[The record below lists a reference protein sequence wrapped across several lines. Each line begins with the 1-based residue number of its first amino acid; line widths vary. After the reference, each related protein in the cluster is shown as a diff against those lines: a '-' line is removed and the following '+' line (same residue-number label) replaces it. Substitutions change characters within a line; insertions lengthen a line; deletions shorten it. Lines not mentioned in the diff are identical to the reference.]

1 MNALSQSQSQS
12 QPRSPEVGADPP
24 GMTAPPAV
32 PRRVLSTADRCQRRR
47 LLLLLGT
54 ALLLG
59 LVAGLLTGS
68 AGFSLA
74 TLQADLA
81 GEQAWLI
88 LGEIRLPRS
97 VGAAL
102 VGALLGLGGA
112 LAQGLFRNPL
122 ADPYLLGAAA
132 GAGLAVVLVLA
143 GAALGGLHL
152 SLAAALWLERVGLVM
167 AAFVGALAGVGLT
180 LMLARGALHTT
191 RLLLSGVVLAVL
203 LGAISDLVTVIS
215 PDALRG
221 KQAFM
226 LGSTSFLGWPAV
238 ALMAAGLVLLLGLAL
253 RHARALDA
261 LTLGEDS
268 AASLGLDLGRVRL
281 VLVLLLA
288 GATALAVSQAG
299 LVAFVGLVAPHLVRR
314 HAPGAHAW
322 LLAASALMGAVLLLL
337 ADVVSRALIAPQEL
351 PVGVVTAVI
360 GGLYL
365 CLLLNRRGPAA

>member
-1 MNALSQSQSQS
+1 VS
-12 QPRSPEVGADPP
+12 
-24 GMTAPPAV
+24 
-32 PRRVLSTADRCQRRR
+32 
-47 LLLLLGT
+47 
-54 ALLLG
+54 
-59 LVAGLLTGS
+59 
-68 AGFSLA
+68 
-74 TLQADLA
+74 
-81 GEQAWLI
+81 
-88 LGEIRLPRS
+88 
-97 VGAAL
+97 
-102 VGALLGLGGA
+102 
-112 LAQGLFRNPL
+112 
-122 ADPYLLGAAA
+122 
-132 GAGLAVVLVLA
+132 
-143 GAALGGLHL
+143 
-152 SLAAALWLERVGLVM
+152 
-167 AAFVGALAGVGLT
+167 LT
-180 LMLARGALHTT
+180 LLLARGALHTT

-203 LGAISDLVTVIS
+203 MGALSDLVTVIS

-226 LGSTSFLGWPAV
+226 LGSTSFLGWSSV
-238 ALMAAGLVLLLGLAL
+238 ALMAAGLTLLLGLAR

-337 ADVVSRALIAPQEL
+337 ADVLSRALIAPQEL

-365 CLLLNRRGPAA
+365 CLLLNQRRVGA